1 MINQTNFFD
10 EPNTLVKKTENVFE
24 GVFDNYNIEIIMYN
38 GEPLFNA
45 RDIGECLDI
54 DSVTVRRHI
63 QSMNNKQVIKL
74 TNSLIFSDTSSTDIR
89 KLNNA
94 GESFLTEAGVYKVI
108 SSSKKL
114 SLYEK
119 QSFLKTLFKKDY
131 FPCLVFK
138 ESEFFSLLEEALLP
152 FDIEIKRQFSVGQY
166 RIDGYIE
173 TLKIAIEFDENNH
186 DNYNIKKDN
195 ERTAFIIKNLNCR
208 FIRVS
213 DKTSNCYNIGYI
225 IKKIFNIGE
234 TNE

>member
-1 MINQTNFFD
+1 MNNQMNFFN
-10 EPNTLVKKTENVFE
+10 EPNTLIKKSENFFE
-24 GVFDNYNIEIIMYN
+24 GIFDSKPIEIIMYN
-38 GEPLFNA
+38 NEPLFNA
-45 RDIGECLDI
+45 RDVGECLDI
-54 DSVTVRRHI
+54 DSITVRGHI
-63 QSMNNKQVIKL
+63 RSMNNKQVIKL
-74 TNSLIFSDTSSTDIR
+74 TNELISSNVGLTNIR

-94 GESFLTEAGVYKVI
+94 GENFLTEAGIYKAVSI
-108 SSSKKL
+108 SRKL

-119 QSFLKTLFKKDY
+119 HSFLKSLFKKDY
-131 FPCLVFK
+131 FPCFIFK
-138 ESEFFSLLEEALLP
+138 EPEFFSLLEEALLP